1 MSQDRYSQPERRRGQ
16 REPHA
21 SPRSRAGDYDAP
33 RSRAGDHDA
42 PRGRAGD
49 YGAPRSRAGDYG
61 VPRSRAGDHDASRD
75 RTGDQDAPR
84 RPKRRRRPSA
94 GRTAALV
101 LLYVAV
107 VIGTSI
113 LLACIGWTA
122 AGDVLA
128 LNKADKTVTFTVAAD
143 EDFDAIV
150 DRLKEEG
157 MIEYPSLFK
166 LFASFTHKRDSVIP
180 GSYTL
185 NTDMDYRALLAGM
198 SANSVN
204 RAEVTVTIPEGY
216 SIDQIFALLEEKGVS
231 TVAKLREAA
240 ADHDYAFSFLQDI
253 PLGDYRRLEGY
264 LMPATYDFYTPHDPV
279 YAINKLLVHFDS
291 QIRDDLREQVAQGDY
306 TLREILTIA
315 SLIERE
321 TTGED
326 RTEISAVIHNRLE
339 NPSAQTAGFLQIDA
353 TLVYLNGGKKPTEE
367 DKSIDSPY
375 NTYLHPGLP
384 PGPIANPGMESI
396 VAAMNPEKSS
406 NYYYALGDDGVHHF
420 FRTLDQHQRFVNS
433 QEIYKN

>member
-1 MSQDRYSQPERRRGQ
+1 MSQDSYYQSERRRSE
-16 REPHA
+16 RDSHA
-21 SPRSRAGDYDAP
+21 SSRGRS
-33 RSRAGDHDA
+33 GDH
-42 PRGRAGD
+42 
-49 YGAPRSRAGDYG
+49 
-61 VPRSRAGDHDASRD
+61 
-75 RTGDQDAPR
+75 DAPR

-107 VIGTSI
+107 VIGVSI
-113 LLACIGWTA
+113 ILACIGWTA

-128 LNKADKTVTFTVAAD
+128 LNKAEKTITFTVAAD
-143 EDFDAIV
+143 EDFNTIT

-166 LFASFTHKRDSVIP
+166 LFAAVTHKQDSVIP

-198 SANSVN
+198 SANSAN
-204 RAEVTVTIPEGY
+204 RAEVTVVIPEGY
-216 SIDQIFALLEEKGVS
+216 NIDQIFALLEEKGVS
-231 TVAKLREAA
+231 TVAKLRDAA
-240 ADHDYAFSFLQDI
+240 ANHDYAFSFLQEI

-264 LMPATYDFYTPHDPV
+264 LMPATYDFYVNHDPV
-279 YAINKLLVHFDS
+279 YALNKLLVHFDS
-291 QIRDDLREQVAQGDY
+291 QVRDDLREQIAEGSY

-353 TLVYLNGGKKPTEE
+353 TLVYLNGGKEPTET

-396 VAAMNPEKSS
+396 VAAMNPEKNN

-420 FRTLDQHQRFVNS
+420 FRTLEQHQKFINS
-433 QEIYKN
+433 QELYKS

>member
-1 MSQDRYSQPERRRGQ
+1 MSQDSYYQSQRRRSE
-16 REPHA
+16 RDSYA
-21 SPRSRAGDYDAP
+21 SS
-33 RSRAGDHDA
+33 
-42 PRGRAGD
+42 RGRSGE
-49 YGAPRSRAGDYG
+49 
-61 VPRSRAGDHDASRD
+61 H
-75 RTGDQDAPR
+75 DAPR
-84 RPKRRRRPSA
+84 RPQRRRRPSA
-94 GRTAALV
+94 GRSAALV

-107 VIGTSI
+107 VIGVSI
-113 LLACIGWTA
+113 ILACIGWTA

-128 LNKADKTVTFTVAAD
+128 LNKAEKTITFTVAAD
-143 EDFDAIV
+143 ENFDAIT

-166 LFASFTHKRDSVIP
+166 LFAAITHKQDSVIP

-198 SANSVN
+198 SANSAN
-204 RAEVTVTIPEGY
+204 RAEVTVVIPEGY
-216 SIDQIFALLEEKGVS
+216 NIDQIFALLEEKGVS
-231 TVAKLREAA
+231 TVAKLRDAA
-240 ADHDYAFSFLQDI
+240 ANHDYAFSFLQEI

-264 LMPATYDFYTPHDPV
+264 LMPATYDFYVNHDPV
-279 YAINKLLVHFDS
+279 YALNKLLVHFDS
-291 QIRDDLREQVAQGDY
+291 QVRDDLREQIAEGNY

-353 TLVYLNGGKKPTEE
+353 TLVYLNGGKEPTEA

-375 NTYLHPGLP
+375 NTYLYPGLP
-384 PGPIANPGMESI
+384 PAPIANPGMESI
-396 VAAMNPEKSS
+396 VAAMNPEKNS

-420 FRTLDQHQRFVNS
+420 FRTLEQHQKFINS
-433 QEIYKN
+433 QELYKR